1 MNVTR
6 SDVLSALG
14 LAVLG
19 GLIVALVAS
28 LYDNPVAG
36 TALAGGLGAFVGRLS
51 FYSSRNR
58 KAMSIP
64 TDEAG
69 EAQGLD

>member
-1 MNVTR
+1 
-6 SDVLSALG
+6 
-14 LAVLG
+14 
-19 GLIVALVAS
+19 VALVAS

-36 TALAGGLGAFVGRLS
+36 TALAGGLGAFVGRLG